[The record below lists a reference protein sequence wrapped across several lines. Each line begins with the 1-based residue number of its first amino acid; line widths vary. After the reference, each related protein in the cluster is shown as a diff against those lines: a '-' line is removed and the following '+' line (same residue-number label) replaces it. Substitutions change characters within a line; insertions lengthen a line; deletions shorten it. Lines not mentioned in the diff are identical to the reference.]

1 MSTPAEADHRS
12 RPRRRGSELTA
23 AIYDAVLAELADAGY
38 AGLSMDGIARR
49 AGTGKASLYRRW
61 PTRTELVMDVVYA
74 TLPGD
79 RALPDTGTLRDDI
92 VATFTTVSARL
103 AGPIGEALRGLR
115 GEALIDPAAGDR
127 VRDYSRSA
135 ALHTLRRLTDRAVAR
150 GEIDASGLTALRLE
164 AGPAI
169 MRNHFLFNEID
180 DFDVT
185 SLVDEVIMP
194 LLTAPHPHSL
204 PVREP

>member
-1 MSTPAEADHRS
+1 MSLPAESDHRS
-12 RPRRRGSELTA
+12 RPRRRGSELTT
-23 AIYDAVLAELADAGY
+23 AIYDAVLAELADDGY
-38 AGLSMDGIARR
+38 AGLTMDGIARR

-61 PTRTELVMDVVYA
+61 PTRTELVMDAVYA

-79 RALPDTGTLRDDI
+79 QALPDTGTLRDDI
-92 VATFTTVSARL
+92 VGIFTTVAARL

-135 ALHTLRRLTDRAVAR
+135 ALHTLRRLADRAVAR
-150 GEIDASGLTALRLE
+150 GEIDAFSVTALRLE

-169 MRNHFLFNEID
+169 MRNHFLFNDID
-180 DFDVT
+180 DFDVA

-194 LLTAPHPHSL
+194 LLTAPRPHSL
-204 PVREP
+204 PVGEP